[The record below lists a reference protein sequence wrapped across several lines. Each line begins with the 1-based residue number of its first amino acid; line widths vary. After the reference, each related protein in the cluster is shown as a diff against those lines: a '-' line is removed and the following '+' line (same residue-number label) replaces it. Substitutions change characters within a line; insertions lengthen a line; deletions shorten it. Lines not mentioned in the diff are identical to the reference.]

1 MPFAHARPDE
11 TTALGLAA
19 HIRGGDLNPHFFHWG
34 SLTLYVFAAVHAL
47 ASALRQAVGLDPAL
61 GFAEQVVSARAAI
74 AFAGTL
80 TVLVA
85 YAMGRR
91 MGTAV
96 TGLLAALFL
105 AVAILH
111 VRESHFAMTDVLMT
125 FFVTAAL
132 AALLEATARSLAG
145 SGATRW
151 FLLAGAAGGL
161 AASTK
166 YSAVAI
172 VAAMAVSQLLL
183 FERAG
188 WKVLTTR
195 AWLPSGAFLAAFAI
209 GFVVGTPYAVLDF
222 TQFQSDV
229 RFDIAHLS
237 RGHGID
243 LGRGWVYHL
252 TRSLPYGLG
261 VSTFAAAIA
270 GIAFTIR
277 RNPRLA
283 LVLWTFAATLYGS
296 IGSGQTVFFR
306 YVLPLLPPLCLSAA
320 VAVEEMASWMATRA
334 PVTPSRAMLA
344 LVLIVA
350 GPALVNSA
358 WFDIVLSRTDSRV
371 LAAQWLT
378 PRLQAGDT
386 VYDNGGSYAELDLT
400 PAAVHHWQ
408 YDAASATFMN
418 AGGRTPDWLVL
429 HESPLNLPTPAP
441 LVDLAR
447 SRYDLMFTVTSFDG
461 RFRDI
466 GIRSA
471 GRVLH
476 ADCRIRLDR
485 TSRPDHSRLSAARRS
500 GVAVCGKR
508 QLGHTTMKAIEI
520 STPGGPDVLRLVER
534 PMPTPAA
541 GEVLVRVEAA
551 GVNRPDILQRLGQYP
566 PPPGV
571 SDLPGLEIA
580 GTITAIGTGVV
591 RWQSWAT
598 ACAR

>member
-1 MPFAHARPDE
+1 MRPGIAAARPWLFAIVILAAALRFYPIWFGLPFGHARPDE

-47 ASALRQAVGLDPAL
+47 ASALRRAFGLDPAL
-61 GFAEQVVSARAAI
+61 TFAELIVSARAVI

-111 VRESHFAMTDVLMT
+111 VRESHFAMTDALMT

-166 YSAVAI
+166 YSAAAI
-172 VAAMAVSQLLL
+172 VAAMAVAQLLVL
-183 FERAG
+183 ERARWRPLERAG
-188 WKVLTTR
+188 WR
-195 AWLPSGAFLAAFAI
+195 ALALRSWLPSCAFLVAFAV

-243 LGRGWVYHL
+243 LGRGWAYHL

-261 VSTFAAAIA
+261 VPTFAAAVA
-270 GIAFTIR
+270 GVAFTVR
-277 RNPRLA
+277 RNSRQA
-283 LVLWTFAATLYGS
+283 LVLWTFAAALYAS

-320 VAVEEMASWMATRA
+320 VAVEEVASWLATRA
-334 PVTPSRAMLA
+334 LITPSQATLA

-350 GPALVNSA
+350 SPALVNSV

-378 PRLQAGDT
+378 PRLHTGDT
-386 VYDNGGSYAELDLT
+386 LYDNGGSYAELDLT
-400 PAAVHHWQ
+400 PADIHHWQ
-408 YDAASATFMN
+408 YDAASATFLN

-429 HESPLNLPTPAP
+429 HESPLNLPTHVS

-447 SRYDLMFTVTSFDG
+447 SRYDLMYTVTASTEGAGTSVYDRQDAFFMPITG
-461 RFRDI
+461 FASIERPGPTIRVYRRRDAQALL
-466 GIRSA
+466 SA
-471 GRVLH
+471 GG
-476 ADCRIRLDR
+476 ASSD
-485 TSRPDHSRLSAARRS
+485 TSR
-500 GVAVCGKR
+500 
-508 QLGHTTMKAIEI
+508 
-520 STPGGPDVLRLVER
+520 
-534 PMPTPAA
+534 
-541 GEVLVRVEAA
+541 
-551 GVNRPDILQRLGQYP
+551 
-566 PPPGV
+566 
-571 SDLPGLEIA
+571 
-580 GTITAIGTGVV
+580 
-591 RWQSWAT
+591 
-598 ACAR
+598 